1 MQGNCVS
8 MLLLAMSRDRTLVIF
23 SMFLT
28 LFTRLSSSRSDAW
41 GAALAWNA
49 AAGAAVL
56 RMLSADTA
64 DATEGL
70 VAARAIITNTGS
82 SRSKPK
88 RFRPPPA
95 RWRPSGPGE
104 RRVFYHVTSTCLAA
118 NDRRWDVFC
127 NAMSTAVGDEPV
139 ADAPPPQQEAAQD
152 AADLFGGLKKKGGKK
167 KKIPMDFDLDG
178 DKPKKSEADGTPAAD
193 GASKPTEEDAAAP
206 APKEDAPAED
216 GALDVRFLTLTQF
229 GEMKK
234 KKKKKKT
241 TFDLEEFEKELGEQR
256 DSDHPE
262 EDGENPFATEKDDD
276 QAGGKGDDV
285 EAWQGTDRDYTYQEL
300 LGRIFR
306 TLRLQNP
313 ALSGEK
319 KKYTMVPPVVQR
331 DGSKKTVFANVLEI
345 CKRMHR
351 QPDHVIQYL
360 FTELGTVGSMDG
372 SQRLVIRGR
381 FQPKQIENVLRRY
394 IVEYV
399 TCKTCRSPNTLL
411 TKENRI
417 YFMTCEAC
425 GSQRSVSAIKTG
437 FQAQTGKRSKMRQQ

>member
-1 MQGNCVS
+1 M
-8 MLLLAMSRDRTLVIF
+8 A
-23 SMFLT
+23 
-28 LFTRLSSSRSDAW
+28 RSTYVP
-41 GAALAWNA
+41 L
-49 AAGAAVL
+49 
-56 RMLSADTA
+56 
-64 DATEGL
+64 
-70 VAARAIITNTGS
+70 
-82 SRSKPK
+82 
-88 RFRPPPA
+88 
-95 RWRPSGPGE
+95 
-104 RRVFYHVTSTCLAA
+104 
-118 NDRRWDVFC
+118 
-127 NAMSTAVGDEPV
+127 
-139 ADAPPPQQEAAQD
+139 
-152 AADLFGGLKKKGGKK
+152 
-167 KKIPMDFDLDG
+167 
-178 DKPKKSEADGTPAAD
+178 
-193 GASKPTEEDAAAP
+193 
-206 APKEDAPAED
+206 
-216 GALDVRFLTLTQF
+216 LTQF

-234 KKKKKKT
+234 KKKKKAA
-241 TFDLEEFEKELGEQR
+241 FDLEEFEKELGEQR
-256 DSDHPE
+256 DSDNPE
-262 EDGENPFATEKDDD
+262 DEGENPFAQDNNDDA
-276 QAGGKGDDV
+276 AGGKADDV

-360 FTELGTVGSMDG
+360 FTELGTVGSVDG

>member
-1 MQGNCVS
+1 
-8 MLLLAMSRDRTLVIF
+8 
-23 SMFLT
+23 
-28 LFTRLSSSRSDAW
+28 
-41 GAALAWNA
+41 
-49 AAGAAVL
+49 
-56 RMLSADTA
+56 
-64 DATEGL
+64 
-70 VAARAIITNTGS
+70 
-82 SRSKPK
+82 
-88 RFRPPPA
+88 
-95 RWRPSGPGE
+95 
-104 RRVFYHVTSTCLAA
+104 
-118 NDRRWDVFC
+118 
-127 NAMSTAVGDEPV
+127 MSTAVGQDTV
-139 ADAPPPQQEAAQD
+139 ADPPAAQQQEAPQD
-152 AADLFGGLKKKGGKK
+152 AADLFGGLKKKSGKK
-167 KKIPMDFDLDG
+167 KKIPMDFDFDA
-178 DKPKKSEADGTPAAD
+178 DTKKD
-193 GASKPTEEDAAAP
+193 TE
-206 APKEDAPAED
+206 APKEDAPASDAPKATEDAPAPETKEDDAPPDED
-216 GALDVRFLTLTQF
+216 GALDVRAAHATDLQF

-234 KKKKKKT
+234 KKKKKKKAA
-241 TFDLEEFEKELGEQR
+241 FDLEEFEKELGEQH
-256 DSDHPE
+256 DEDNAE
-262 EDGENPFATEKDDD
+262 DDGENPFAQEKDEDA
-276 QAGGKGDDV
+276 AGGKTEDV

>member
-1 MQGNCVS
+1 
-8 MLLLAMSRDRTLVIF
+8 MS
-23 SMFLT
+23 
-28 LFTRLSSSRSDAW
+28 A
-41 GAALAWNA
+41 
-49 AAGAAVL
+49 
-56 RMLSADTA
+56 TA
-64 DATEGL
+64 
-70 VAARAIITNTGS
+70 
-82 SRSKPK
+82 
-88 RFRPPPA
+88 
-95 RWRPSGPGE
+95 PSE
-104 RRVFYHVTSTCLAA
+104 
-118 NDRRWDVFC
+118 
-127 NAMSTAVGDEPV
+127 EPMKE
-139 ADAPPPQQEAAQD
+139 APPVEPQAAQD
-152 AADLFGGLKKKGGKK
+152 AAELFGGLKKKSKK
-167 KKIPMDFDLDG
+167 KKIPVDFDLG
-178 DKPKKSEADGTPAAD
+178 ETKPAQPADEPAPEPEKAPSEEPAAE
-193 GASKPTEEDAAAP
+193 KPSTEEAP
-206 APKEDAPAED
+206 
-216 GALDVRFLTLTQF
+216 LDF
-229 GEMKK
+229 GDLKK

-241 TFDLEEFEKELGEQR
+241 TFDLEEFEKELGETQK
-256 DSDHPE
+256 DSGDAVE
-262 EDGENPFATEKDDD
+262 GDDPFAPESKDDGAD
-276 QAGGKGDDV
+276 KAGDV

-306 TLRLQNP
+306 TLRQQNP

-331 DGSKKTVFANVLEI
+331 DGSKKTVFANIVEI

-360 FTELGTVGSMDG
+360 FTELGTTGSVDG

-437 FQAQTGKRSKMRQQ
+437 FQAQTGKRSKMREQ

>member
-1 MQGNCVS
+1 
-8 MLLLAMSRDRTLVIF
+8 MS
-23 SMFLT
+23 
-28 LFTRLSSSRSDAW
+28 A
-41 GAALAWNA
+41 
-49 AAGAAVL
+49 
-56 RMLSADTA
+56 TA
-64 DATEGL
+64 PSEEPMKEG
-70 VAARAIITNTGS
+70 
-82 SRSKPK
+82 
-88 RFRPPPA
+88 PPVQP
-95 RWRPSGPGE
+95 
-104 RRVFYHVTSTCLAA
+104 L
-118 NDRRWDVFC
+118 
-127 NAMSTAVGDEPV
+127 
-139 ADAPPPQQEAAQD
+139 AAQD
-152 AADLFGGLKKKGGKK
+152 AADLFGGLKKKSKK
-167 KKIPMDFDLDG
+167 KKIPVDFDLG
-178 DKPKKSEADGTPAAD
+178 ETKPAKPAD
-193 GASKPTEEDAAAP
+193 EP
-206 APKEDAPAED
+206 APEPAQESVQEPAPEKSNAEE
-216 GALDVRFLTLTQF
+216 APLDF
-229 GEMKK
+229 GDLKK

-241 TFDLEEFEKELGEQR
+241 AFDLEEFEKELGESQTEP
-256 DSDHPE
+256 SDAV
-262 EDGENPFATEKDDD
+262 DGDDPFAPESKDDHAD
-276 QAGGKGDDV
+276 KAGDV

-306 TLRLQNP
+306 TLRQQNP

-331 DGSKKTVFANVLEI
+331 DGSKKTVFANLVEI

-360 FTELGTVGSMDG
+360 FTELGTTGSVDG

-437 FQAQTGKRSKMRQQ
+437 FQAQTGKRSKMREQ

>member
-1 MQGNCVS
+1 
-8 MLLLAMSRDRTLVIF
+8 
-23 SMFLT
+23 
-28 LFTRLSSSRSDAW
+28 
-41 GAALAWNA
+41 
-49 AAGAAVL
+49 
-56 RMLSADTA
+56 
-64 DATEGL
+64 
-70 VAARAIITNTGS
+70 
-82 SRSKPK
+82 
-88 RFRPPPA
+88 
-95 RWRPSGPGE
+95 
-104 RRVFYHVTSTCLAA
+104 
-118 NDRRWDVFC
+118 
-127 NAMSTAVGDEPV
+127 MSTELDKKDTMASTP
-139 ADAPPPQQEAAQD
+139 DAPQQEAAQD
-152 AADLFGGLKKKGGKK
+152 ANDLFGGLKKKSGKK
-167 KKIPMDFDLDG
+167 KKIPMTMDFG
-178 DKPKKSEADGTPAAD
+178 EAEKKTESPTTETQREPEAQDSSA
-193 GASKPTEEDAAAP
+193 AAAP
-206 APKEDAPAED
+206 VEQKQDTEKPSVQEDDEAPAE
-216 GALDVRFLTLTQF
+216 GNALDVCTLLLTQF

-234 KKKKKKT
+234 KKKKKKKT
-241 TFDLEEFEKELGEQR
+241 AFDLEEFEKELGEQR
-256 DSDHPE
+256 DSDNPD
-262 EDGENPFATEKDDD
+262 EDPENPFAAEKDEEAL
-276 QAGGKGDDV
+276 AGKTEDV

-313 ALSGEK
+313 SLSGEK

-360 FTELGTVGSMDG
+360 FTELGTVGSVDG

-437 FQAQTGKRSKMRQQ
+437 FQAQTGKRSKMRQ

>member
-1 MQGNCVS
+1 
-8 MLLLAMSRDRTLVIF
+8 
-23 SMFLT
+23 
-28 LFTRLSSSRSDAW
+28 
-41 GAALAWNA
+41 
-49 AAGAAVL
+49 
-56 RMLSADTA
+56 
-64 DATEGL
+64 
-70 VAARAIITNTGS
+70 
-82 SRSKPK
+82 
-88 RFRPPPA
+88 
-95 RWRPSGPGE
+95 
-104 RRVFYHVTSTCLAA
+104 
-118 NDRRWDVFC
+118 
-127 NAMSTAVGDEPV
+127 MSTAVGDEPV
-139 ADAPPPQQEAAQD
+139 ADAPPVQQEAAQD
-152 AADLFGGLKKKGGKK
+152 ASDLFGGLKKKSGKK
-167 KKIPMDFDLDG
+167 KKIPMDFDLG
-178 DKPKKSEADGTPAAD
+178 S
-193 GASKPTEEDAAAP
+193 
-206 APKEDAPAED
+206 
-216 GALDVRFLTLTQF
+216 VRGVTHTRRSLRKRKRLRSLSRPRLPRRRQRLPRRSLPRRILRRLTMARSTYVPLLTQF

-234 KKKKKKT
+234 KKKKKAA
-241 TFDLEEFEKELGEQR
+241 FDLEEFEKELGEQR
-256 DSDHPE
+256 DSDNPE
-262 EDGENPFATEKDDD
+262 DEGENPFAQDNNDDA
-276 QAGGKGDDV
+276 AGGKADDV

-360 FTELGTVGSMDG
+360 FTELGTVGSVDG

>member
-1 MQGNCVS
+1 M
-8 MLLLAMSRDRTLVIF
+8 
-23 SMFLT
+23 
-28 LFTRLSSSRSDAW
+28 
-41 GAALAWNA
+41 
-49 AAGAAVL
+49 
-56 RMLSADTA
+56 
-64 DATEGL
+64 
-70 VAARAIITNTGS
+70 
-82 SRSKPK
+82 
-88 RFRPPPA
+88 
-95 RWRPSGPGE
+95 
-104 RRVFYHVTSTCLAA
+104 
-118 NDRRWDVFC
+118 
-127 NAMSTAVGDEPV
+127 
-139 ADAPPPQQEAAQD
+139 
-152 AADLFGGLKKKGGKK
+152 
-167 KKIPMDFDLDG
+167 
-178 DKPKKSEADGTPAAD
+178 
-193 GASKPTEEDAAAP
+193 
-206 APKEDAPAED
+206 
-216 GALDVRFLTLTQF
+216 
-229 GEMKK
+229 
-234 KKKKKKT
+234 
-241 TFDLEEFEKELGEQR
+241 EEFEKELGETQ
-256 DSDHPE
+256 DAGNLDDES
-262 EDGENPFATEKDDD
+262 ENPFASEKEESDAK
-276 QAGGKGDDV
+276 AGDV

-331 DGSKKTVFANVLEI
+331 DGSKKTVFANVIEI

-360 FTELGTVGSMDG
+360 FTELGTTGSVDG

-437 FQAQTGKRSKMRQQ
+437 FQAQTGKRSKMRE